1 MLVSVQYHPHCHV
14 AILGQG
20 LYALRT
26 RSQASGRKTVN
37 PLRIMSTTSDDAT
50 IANAIANAATASTTA
65 TATGTADG
73 HAANLSGS
81 SMVAQPVTFHR
92 LPRLARPQARRPGLM
107 TLAPAD
113 VHGAIR

>member
-20 LYALRT
+20 LHALRT

-37 PLRIMSTTSDDAT
+37 PLRIMSNITDDAT
-50 IANAIANAATASTTA
+50 IANAIANAATASTIT

-73 HAANLSGS
+73 HAANPLGF
-81 SMVAQPVTFHR
+81 Q
-92 LPRLARPQARRPGLM
+92 Q
-107 TLAPAD
+107 
-113 VHGAIR
+113 